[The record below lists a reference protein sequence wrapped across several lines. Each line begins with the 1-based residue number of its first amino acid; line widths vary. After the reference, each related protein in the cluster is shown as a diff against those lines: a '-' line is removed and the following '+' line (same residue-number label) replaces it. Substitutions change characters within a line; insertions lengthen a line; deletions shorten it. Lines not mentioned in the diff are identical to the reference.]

1 MNQQLRED
9 EVMRRLESY
18 RPGSRT
24 DEWGQAERAAALD
37 TALSTWRSHPP
48 TSRRTRWLTVAGGIA
63 AAAVAVVI
71 IELVP
76 SGNHGQ
82 PAGGTEG
89 TGTPSSITSIAPSP
103 TPIAQGPVEQL
114 ADTARHTTLGNPQD
128 GQYWYHKVDLY
139 QAGGH
144 GKAPTI
150 VGSNTNWVA
159 ANGDDWHL
167 DDEGGSP
174 SCTYYPFVGTPNP
187 NHTNTDYLRSLPTDP
202 TALDTYLRAHVTGS
216 GSIDEAVF
224 VAIADTLHN
233 YEGLVPPD
241 TRAAFIEVLA
251 RVPSVTVRSNVSYGD
266 GGTATTFSYKHEGT
280 LWFDEST
287 AQVVY
292 QDGAPEYRIVD
303 KLPDQ
308 VASRQTCPRGSD

>member
-1 MNQQLRED
+1 MSGVRPSGRRHSTPHCQPGAATRPPAGAPLAHHRRWHRRGGRRRRHHRTRTVQQSWSARGRHRGDWHAELDHQHRA
-9 EVMRRLESY
+9 VAHSH
-18 RPGSRT
+18 RPGAR
-24 DEWGQAERAAALD
+24 RAARRHC
-37 TALSTWRSHPP
+37 SSHH
-48 TSRRTRWLTVAGGIA
+48 S
-63 AAAVAVVI
+63 
-71 IELVP
+71 
-76 SGNHGQ
+76 GQ
-82 PAGGTEG
+82 PAGRSVLVSQSRSLPG
-89 TGTPSSITSIAPSP
+89 
-103 TPIAQGPVEQL
+103 
-114 ADTARHTTLGNPQD
+114 
-128 GQYWYHKVDLY
+128 
-139 QAGGH
+139 GGH

-216 GSIDEAVF
+216 GSTDEAVF